1 MKKTMKKLMVLIM
14 TMMMGMSLVA
24 CGGADKQPAIDAFNK
39 TSTSF
44 NEVANIINENPQ
56 AYDQD
61 LVDTMVDMAG
71 VLNEHKQILESDDDV
86 EEEKLQEMIDW
97 YGTVD
102 EWVAQVKE
110 EISKQFIIRSR
121 GEDCIPEGRAHWSAC
136 PFLIAKIKILLLYC
150 KKTFK
155 MHVYFYV
162 LYLSLDSIF
171 DRDIHSVRIA
181 EPLI

>member
-1 MKKTMKKLMVLIM
+1 
-14 TMMMGMSLVA
+14 MMMGMSLVA
-24 CGGADKQPAIDAFNK
+24 CGGADKQPEIDAFNK

-110 EISKQFIIRSR
+110 EISK
-121 GEDCIPEGRAHWSAC
+121 
-136 PFLIAKIKILLLYC
+136 
-150 KKTFK
+150 
-155 MHVYFYV
+155 
-162 LYLSLDSIF
+162 
-171 DRDIHSVRIA
+171 
-181 EPLI
+181 

>member
-71 VLNEHKQILESDDDV
+71 VLNEHKQILESDD

-110 EISKQFIIRSR
+110 EISK
-121 GEDCIPEGRAHWSAC
+121 
-136 PFLIAKIKILLLYC
+136 
-150 KKTFK
+150 
-155 MHVYFYV
+155 
-162 LYLSLDSIF
+162 
-171 DRDIHSVRIA
+171 
-181 EPLI
+181 

>member
-39 TSTSF
+39 TNTSF

-110 EISKQFIIRSR
+110 QISK
-121 GEDCIPEGRAHWSAC
+121 
-136 PFLIAKIKILLLYC
+136 
-150 KKTFK
+150 
-155 MHVYFYV
+155 
-162 LYLSLDSIF
+162 
-171 DRDIHSVRIA
+171 
-181 EPLI
+181 

>member
-1 MKKTMKKLMVLIM
+1 MKKIMKKLMVLIM
-14 TMMMGMSLVA
+14 TMMMGISLVA
-24 CGGADKQPAIDAFNK
+24 CGGADKKPAIDAFNK

-56 AYDQD
+56 AYDQE
-61 LVDTMVDMAG
+61 LVDTMIEMAG

-110 EISKQFIIRSR
+110 EISK
-121 GEDCIPEGRAHWSAC
+121 
-136 PFLIAKIKILLLYC
+136 
-150 KKTFK
+150 
-155 MHVYFYV
+155 
-162 LYLSLDSIF
+162 
-171 DRDIHSVRIA
+171 
-181 EPLI
+181 

>member
-24 CGGADKQPAIDAFNK
+24 CSGADKQPVIDAFNK

-61 LVDTMVDMAG
+61 LVDTM
-71 VLNEHKQILESDDDV
+71 
-86 EEEKLQEMIDW
+86 IDW

-102 EWVAQVKE
+102 EWVAQVKDQ
-110 EISKQFIIRSR
+110 IGK
-121 GEDCIPEGRAHWSAC
+121 
-136 PFLIAKIKILLLYC
+136 
-150 KKTFK
+150 
-155 MHVYFYV
+155 
-162 LYLSLDSIF
+162 
-171 DRDIHSVRIA
+171 
-181 EPLI
+181 

>member
-24 CGGADKQPAIDAFNK
+24 CGGADKPAIDAFNK

-110 EISKQFIIRSR
+110 EISK
-121 GEDCIPEGRAHWSAC
+121 
-136 PFLIAKIKILLLYC
+136 
-150 KKTFK
+150 
-155 MHVYFYV
+155 
-162 LYLSLDSIF
+162 
-171 DRDIHSVRIA
+171 
-181 EPLI
+181 

>member
-56 AYDQD
+56 AY
-61 LVDTMVDMAG
+61 
-71 VLNEHKQILESDDDV
+71 EHKQILESDDDV

-110 EISKQFIIRSR
+110 EISK
-121 GEDCIPEGRAHWSAC
+121 
-136 PFLIAKIKILLLYC
+136 
-150 KKTFK
+150 
-155 MHVYFYV
+155 
-162 LYLSLDSIF
+162 
-171 DRDIHSVRIA
+171 
-181 EPLI
+181 

>member
-14 TMMMGMSLVA
+14 TMMMGM
-24 CGGADKQPAIDAFNK
+24 
-39 TSTSF
+39 SF

-110 EISKQFIIRSR
+110 EISK
-121 GEDCIPEGRAHWSAC
+121 
-136 PFLIAKIKILLLYC
+136 
-150 KKTFK
+150 
-155 MHVYFYV
+155 
-162 LYLSLDSIF
+162 
-171 DRDIHSVRIA
+171 
-181 EPLI
+181 

>member
-24 CGGADKQPAIDAFNK
+24 CGGADKLPAIDAFNK

-110 EISKQFIIRSR
+110 EISK
-121 GEDCIPEGRAHWSAC
+121 
-136 PFLIAKIKILLLYC
+136 
-150 KKTFK
+150 
-155 MHVYFYV
+155 
-162 LYLSLDSIF
+162 
-171 DRDIHSVRIA
+171 
-181 EPLI
+181 

>member
-71 VLNEHKQILESDDDV
+71 
-86 EEEKLQEMIDW
+86 
-97 YGTVD
+97 
-102 EWVAQVKE
+102 
-110 EISKQFIIRSR
+110 
-121 GEDCIPEGRAHWSAC
+121 
-136 PFLIAKIKILLLYC
+136 
-150 KKTFK
+150 
-155 MHVYFYV
+155 
-162 LYLSLDSIF
+162 
-171 DRDIHSVRIA
+171 DRKSVV
-181 EPLI
+181 

>member
-1 MKKTMKKLMVLIM
+1 MGYKNLSKTVLGTRIKYFQKISKK
-14 TMMMGMSLVA
+14 S
-24 CGGADKQPAIDAFNK
+24 
-39 TSTSF
+39 
-44 NEVANIINENPQ
+44 NENPQ

-110 EISKQFIIRSR
+110 EISK
-121 GEDCIPEGRAHWSAC
+121 
-136 PFLIAKIKILLLYC
+136 
-150 KKTFK
+150 
-155 MHVYFYV
+155 
-162 LYLSLDSIF
+162 
-171 DRDIHSVRIA
+171 
-181 EPLI
+181 

>member
-1 MKKTMKKLMVLIM
+1 MKKAMKKLMVLIM

-44 NEVANIINENPQ
+44 NNENPQ

-110 EISKQFIIRSR
+110 EISK
-121 GEDCIPEGRAHWSAC
+121 
-136 PFLIAKIKILLLYC
+136 
-150 KKTFK
+150 
-155 MHVYFYV
+155 
-162 LYLSLDSIF
+162 
-171 DRDIHSVRIA
+171 
-181 EPLI
+181 

>member
-102 EWVAQVKE
+102 ERVAQVKE
-110 EISKQFIIRSR
+110 QISK
-121 GEDCIPEGRAHWSAC
+121 
-136 PFLIAKIKILLLYC
+136 
-150 KKTFK
+150 
-155 MHVYFYV
+155 
-162 LYLSLDSIF
+162 
-171 DRDIHSVRIA
+171 
-181 EPLI
+181 